1 MWIFLQSEIK
11 HWCRRPML
19 WIFLGIT
26 TLLVIGAQSSD
37 FISIGG
43 VAELVNRNA
52 PSVIMNLY
60 GIMST
65 LVILM
70 VTAIIHNT
78 ASRDYDTRM
87 SDLIFT
93 SPIQKYGYFFGKFI
107 GVFMVSLI
115 PVMGISIGML
125 IAPFMPWAP
134 VEQYGPL
141 YGWVHMYAFLTLGMT
156 NVFIFSVI
164 IYALSMRY
172 RSALVSYAGAFA
184 LLITNTI
191 ASMVGTSKI
200 EWQKWGT
207 LIDPFGIAAVDY
219 ASKYLSIAQLNTT
232 VVSFTGVFLGNR
244 IIWLGVALVVL
255 GVLYRQFSFSELR
268 SKRTKHEMTK
278 PETTRKTCKALSSY
292 TPSNPNAW
300 RMFFSL
306 TAFYMQGIFKNI
318 VFKSIALFMI
328 IGVSM
333 SFLLSQE
340 PYGTQSVYTTY
351 FIVDIIEGNTLIF
364 YIALIIFFAGML
376 VWKERDARIHEIV
389 DAMPRG
395 GNVRLFAQAS
405 ALMGGLAIL
414 QLGMMAVGVFA
425 QLASGYTNIEWT
437 TYVGQL
443 FGFRMLWMLSWIA
456 LALAIQTIVNQ
467 RYIGYF
473 LTLVFF
479 IANGFLPAILQT
491 DYHFFQ
497 YASGPV
503 VILSEMNGYGPYLA
517 SAIWHQAYWVLW
529 SVAILLATVL
539 FTICGERT
547 RWRERWREMK
557 ARLRCSVKEITA
569 VGISILLVGGWIVYN
584 TTVLNNYDSARAT
597 EQRQKEYELK
607 YRSYANMPQP
617 RWIKMDFD
625 VEIYPESRST
635 TITVDGTLKNKTA
648 TPIKEVH
655 FTLPALPKRGS
666 VEITISGAT
675 LTMEEER
682 VYRIYTLAQPL
693 QPGQTI
699 AVNITSSVN
708 TQGFEHEVSFPQL
721 TDNGTFF
728 VLQDFLPALGYESLY
743 EVRDPSRRKSLG
755 LSPLQRMDAL
765 DENDMKARNKV
776 LFSDDADWITMRT
789 VVGTSADQIAVA
801 PGHLVT
807 QWNEK
812 GRRYFEYAVEQK
824 AMAFSAVASAR
835 FVVQRE
841 KFKGIDLEVYHIP
854 QHRMNVPR
862 MIQSMRDALDYYT
875 TNFGPYPQKV
885 ARIIEFPRYAEF
897 AQSFVGTMPYS
908 EGLGFTYNY
917 QNLKSDDIDL
927 VYYVVAHEM
936 AHQYWGHQLVA
947 PAMQGSQMIMESF
960 TQYSALMVMEKRY
973 GKDAMRKF
981 LRYELERYL
990 TARSTEQE
998 EELPLWMVENQPY
1011 LYYNKGSLV
1020 MYYLK
1025 EMIGSENVN
1034 RALRQ
1039 LLETYRFAEP
1049 PYPTSSH
1056 AVRAFRQVTPS
1067 ALQYVIDDLFTR
1079 ITLYSNAVV
1088 EAVAKRV
1095 GDEYEVTF
1103 KTKSTKMSADGTG
1116 KETAMP
1122 ITDFVDIAIFAKPVP
1137 NDPTYSSLGKPLL
1150 YERVKLSQA
1159 DNTFVRRVQELP
1171 DQVGIDPYQHLITKD
1186 MSSNVRTVKI
1196 QP

>member
-1 MWIFLQSEIK
+1 MMWIFLQSEIR

-19 WIFLGIT
+19 WIFFGLT
-26 TLLVIGAQSSD
+26 TLLVMGAQSSD

-65 LVILM
+65 LVMLM
-70 VTAIIHNT
+70 VTAIIHST

-115 PVMGISIGML
+115 PIMGISIGML

-134 VEQYGPL
+134 AEQYGPL
-141 YGWVHMYAFLTLGMT
+141 YGWVHGYAFLTLGMT

-191 ASMVGTSKI
+191 ASTVGTSKI

-207 LIDPFGIAAVDY
+207 LIDPFGSVAVDY
-219 ASKYLSIAQLNTT
+219 ASKYFSIAQLNTT

-244 IIWLGVALVVL
+244 VIWLGVALVVL
-255 GVLYRQFSFSELR
+255 GVLYRQFSFSELQ
-268 SKRTKHEMTK
+268 SKRTKQEMTT
-278 PETTRKTCKALSSY
+278 PETTHKTCKPLSSY
-292 TPSNPNAW
+292 APSSPNAW

-318 VFKSIALFMI
+318 VFNSIALLMI
-328 IGVSM
+328 INVSN
-333 SFLLSQE
+333 SFLLSLGG
-340 PYGTQSVYTTY
+340 YGITFVYTTN
-351 FIVDIIEGNTLIF
+351 FIVRIIEGNTQVF

-395 GNVRLFAQAS
+395 GNARLFAQAS
-405 ALMGGLAIL
+405 ALMGVLAIL
-414 QLGMMAVGVFA
+414 QLGMMAVGVFV
-425 QLASGYTNIEWT
+425 QLASGYANIEWA

-443 FGFRMLWMLSWIA
+443 FGFQMLWMLSWIA

-473 LTLVFF
+473 LVLVFY
-479 IANGFLPAILQT
+479 IANKYFSSLLQT
-491 DYHFFQ
+491 DFHFFR
-497 YASGPV
+497 YASTPTV
-503 VILSEMNGYGPYLA
+503 SLSEMDGYGPYLENA
-517 SAIWHQAYWVLW
+517 VWHQAYWVLW
-529 SVAILLATVL
+529 SVAILLMTAW
-539 FTICGERT
+539 FTIHGERT
-547 RWRERWREMK
+547 GWRERWREMK
-557 ARLRCSVKEITA
+557 VRLRGSVKEITA
-569 VGISILLVGGWIVYN
+569 VGITILLVGGWIVYN
-584 TTVLNNYDSARAT
+584 TTVLNDYDSARAI

-607 YRSYANMPQP
+607 YRPYADLPQP

-666 VEITISGAT
+666 VEIAISGAT
-675 LTMEEER
+675 LTMEGDWG
-682 VYRIYTLAQPL
+682 YQIYTLAQPL

-699 AVNITSSVN
+699 DVNITSSVV

-728 VLQDFLPALGYESLY
+728 VLQDFLPSLGYASQY
-743 EVRDPSRRKSLG
+743 EVSDPSRRKSLG
-755 LSPLQRMDAL
+755 LSPHQRMVAL
-765 DENDMKARNKV
+765 DENDIPSRSVND
-776 LFSDDADWITMRT
+776 FSDDADWITMRT

-824 AMAFSAVASAR
+824 AMAFSAVISAK

-854 QHRMNVPR
+854 PHHTNVPR
-862 MIQSMRDALDYYT
+862 MLQSMRDAFDYYT
-875 TNFGPYPQKV
+875 THFGPYPQKV
-885 ARIIEFPRYAEF
+885 ARIIEFPRGEYAQ
-897 AQSFVGTMPYS
+897 AFVGTMPYG
-908 EGLGFTYNY
+908 EHAGFTYDY
-917 QNLKSDDIDL
+917 RGFKSDDIDIIYFL
-927 VYYVVAHEM
+927 VAHEM
-936 AHQYWGHQLVA
+936 AHQYWGHQLVG
-947 PAMQGSQMIMESF
+947 PAMQGSQMLSESF
-960 TQYSALMVMEKRY
+960 SQYSALMVMEKRY

-981 LRYELERYL
+981 LRYELEQYL

-998 EELPLWMVENQPY
+998 EELPLWKEEGQPY

-1025 EMIGSENVN
+1025 EMIGAENVN

-1056 AVRAFRQVTPS
+1056 AVRAFRQVTPP
-1067 ALQYVIDDLFTR
+1067 ALQSVIDDLFTQ
-1079 ITLYSNAVV
+1079 ITFYSNAVV

-1103 KTKSTKMSADGTG
+1103 KTKSKKMSADGTG

-1137 NDPTYSSLGKPLL
+1137 NDPKYSSLGKPLL

-1159 DNTFVRRVQELP
+1159 DNTFVRRVRELP

-1186 MSSNVRTVKI
+1186 MSSNVRAVEI